1 VICSLTLAGRQELN
15 YVRKLLKKSWT
26 HIMDEEKTEEEL
38 LREAELEEMIIEEE
52 YNERLWEHVMSR
64 YDEGGFNDGF

>member
-1 VICSLTLAGRQELN
+1 M
-15 YVRKLLKKSWT
+15 

-52 YNERLWEHVMSR
+52 YNERLWEHFMSR

>member
-1 VICSLTLAGRQELN
+1 M
-15 YVRKLLKKSWT
+15 

-38 LREAELEEMIIEEE
+38 WREVELEEMLIEEE

-64 YDEGGFNDGF
+64 YVKGGFNGGF

>member
-1 VICSLTLAGRQELN
+1 
-15 YVRKLLKKSWT
+15 
-26 HIMDEEKTEEEL
+26 MDEEKTEEEL

-52 YNERLWEHVMSR
+52 YNECLWEHFMSR

>member
-1 VICSLTLAGRQELN
+1 
-15 YVRKLLKKSWT
+15 
-26 HIMDEEKTEEEL
+26 MDEEKTEEEL

-52 YNERLWEHVMSR
+52 YNERLLEHVMSR